1 MGLSPEQR
9 KARARDLCI
18 SEYGIDPEARITD
31 NPELPPLPAAD
42 RIMWQHGQQ
51 IDHYSPVQ
59 MRAYAAEAVRVE
71 HARLLDALEAA
82 QKDAARLRKLVP
94 IAAAQIG
101 HRYEGDCPDELD
113 RSRRDQGCPAC
124 ALLLLAERESP

>member
-59 MRAYAAEAVRVE
+59 MRAYAAEAVRV
-71 HARLLDALEAA
+71 ALE
-82 QKDAARLRKLVP
+82 QAARVCEQWDATHPHR
-94 IAAAQIG
+94 IAAAI
-101 HRYEGDCPDELD
+101 RALK
-113 RSRRDQGCPAC
+113 PA
-124 ALLLLAERESP
+124 

>member
-42 RIMWQHGQQ
+42 HIMWQHGQQ
-51 IDHYSPVQ
+51 TDHYSPVQ
-59 MRAYAAEAVRVE
+59 MRAYAAEAVRV
-71 HARLLDALEAA
+71 ARLQALEEAA
-82 QKDAARLRKLVP
+82 KVCDIKPGTEPWQVYGGEPGA
-94 IAAAQIG
+94 
-101 HRYEGDCPDELD
+101 ELCE
-113 RSRRDQGCPAC
+113 S
-124 ALLLLAERESP
+124 LAEAIRAMKPA

>member
-42 RIMWQHGQQ
+42 HIMWQHGQQ
-51 IDHYSPVQ
+51 TDHYSTVQ
-59 MRAYAAEAVRVE
+59 MRAYAAEAVRV
-71 HARLLDALEAA
+71 ARLQALE
-82 QKDAARLRKLVP
+82 DAALVCDARAADHDESAQLEQDP
-94 IAAAQIG
+94 RFAVYAKHERRCAAAI
-101 HRYEGDCPDELD
+101 RAMK
-113 RSRRDQGCPAC
+113 PA
-124 ALLLLAERESP
+124 

>member
-1 MGLSPEQR
+1 MTP
-9 KARARDLCI
+9 D
-18 SEYGIDPEARITD
+18 
-31 NPELPPLPAAD
+31 LPPLPATDWLLHMPAAPYEPAWTSSQSGWD
-42 RIMWQHGQQ
+42 EEA
-51 IDHYSPVQ
+51 